1 IFNGNLIAIG
11 LVPVIALV
19 LYGIFRMTRSTVYA

>member
-1 IFNGNLIAIG
+1 GNIIAIG

-19 LYGIFRMTRSTVYA
+19 LYGIFRITRSTVYA

>member
-1 IFNGNLIAIG
+1 FNGNLIAIA